1 MMITK
6 TNSLPVILLSTA
18 LLSASFATTGFAD
31 EAAKPKAAATE
42 STNAAQQAAIKKLD
56 AISGDGLAAVRGV
69 TLARLAIFQGTPDQ
83 AKIILTTVKDDLD
96 KALKDTPSLLD
107 KMKAAGAPADEIA
120 AVQSGTLPVDM
131 EVGVVDDYKL
141 TPEKAAHLKKAN
153 EHIQHGRKKEAQE
166 ELKLADIDLVITE
179 TTANLP
185 AIDKDV
191 DLALEQLGDGK
202 YYEANLTLI
211 KAEHM
216 VTIRSNMPTD
226 AMDAS
231 KKANPPADAKP
242 AADAAKS
249 TDAAKKS

>member
-1 MMITK
+1 MISRT
-6 TNSLPVILLSTA
+6 TTLTAMLLSTA
-18 LLSASFATTGFAD
+18 LLSASFAVPSFA
-31 EAAKPKAAATE
+31 ESAAKPNAPATE
-42 STNAAQQAAIKKLD
+42 STKAAQQDAIKKLD

-83 AKIILTTVKDDLD
+83 AKVILSTVKDDLD
-96 KALKDTPSLLD
+96 KAQKDTPSLLD
-107 KMKAAGAPADEIA
+107 KMKAAGAPTDEVA
-120 AVQSGTLPVDM
+120 EVQSGTLPVDM

-153 EHIQHGRKKEAQE
+153 EHIQHGRKKEAQD
-166 ELKLADIDLVITE
+166 ELKLADVDLVITE

-191 DLALEQLGDGK
+191 DLALEQLGNGK
-202 YYEANLTLI
+202 YYDANLTLI

-216 VTIRSNMPTD
+216 VTIRSNMSVD
-226 AMDAS
+226 N
-231 KKANPPADAKP
+231 KKDTGKTANAPADAKP
-242 AADAAKS
+242 

>member
-1 MMITK
+1 MITK
-6 TNSLPVILLSTA
+6 TKSLPVIVLSTA
-18 LLSASFATTGFAD
+18 LLSASFATIGFAE
-31 EAAKPKAAATE
+31 EAAQPKAAAMQG
-42 STNAAQQAAIKKLD
+42 TNAAEQAAIKKLD

-83 AKIILTTVKDDLD
+83 ARIILTTVKDDLD

-166 ELKLADIDLVITE
+166 ELKLADVDLVITE

-216 VTIRSNMPTD
+216 VTIHSNMSVDNTRD
-226 AMDAS
+226 AA
-231 KKANPPADAKP
+231 KTAKAPADAKP
-242 AADAAKS
+242 ADSAKPA
-249 TDAAKKS
+249 DAAKKS

>member
-1 MMITK
+1 MISK
-6 TNSLPVILLSTA
+6 TTSLTTMLLSTA
-18 LLSASFATTGFAD
+18 LLSASLAAPSFAD
-31 EAAKPKAAATE
+31 DAAKPKAAAAQ
-42 STNAAQQAAIKKLD
+42 STKAAQQDAIKKLD

-83 AKIILTTVKDDLD
+83 AKVILTTVKDDLD

-107 KMKAAGAPADEIA
+107 KMKTAGASADEIA
-120 AVQSGTLPVDM
+120 EVQSGTLPVDM

-191 DLALEQLGDGK
+191 DLALEQLGDAK
-202 YYEANLTLI
+202 YYDANLTLI

-216 VTIRSNMPTD
+216 VTIRSNMSMDDNKD
-226 AMDAS
+226 AG
-231 KKANPPADAKP
+231 KTANAPANAKP
-242 AADAAKS
+242 ADGAKPAD
-249 TDAAKKS
+249 TAKKS